1 MIAVLAFVVACAF
14 CFGLLLLLD
23 VLLVRWMQGGS
34 DDAPAPA
41 AEKSPALPDVRYTD
55 IRRCAAHGGPIEEDF
70 PVEVHTDIAL
80 YDREHPLAVTL
91 FICQPCTSVASYGR

>member
-1 MIAVLAFVVACAF
+1 MMSGLVFAVAVPTLLGVIFLNVLA
-14 CFGLLLLLD
+14 
-23 VLLVRWMQGGS
+23 VRWLVGGR
-34 DDAPAPA
+34 DGLAVQEADEPL
-41 AEKSPALPDVRYTD
+41 ALPNVRYTD